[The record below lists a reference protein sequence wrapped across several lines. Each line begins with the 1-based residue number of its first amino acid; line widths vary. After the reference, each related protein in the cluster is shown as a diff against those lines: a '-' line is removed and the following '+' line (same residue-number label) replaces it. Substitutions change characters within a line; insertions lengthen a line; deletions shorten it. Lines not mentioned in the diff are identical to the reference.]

1 MTSHLQEDEKGF
13 FEATVEDYIL
23 TSVDNES
30 KNVEGN

>member
-13 FEATVEDYIL
+13 FEATVDYIL